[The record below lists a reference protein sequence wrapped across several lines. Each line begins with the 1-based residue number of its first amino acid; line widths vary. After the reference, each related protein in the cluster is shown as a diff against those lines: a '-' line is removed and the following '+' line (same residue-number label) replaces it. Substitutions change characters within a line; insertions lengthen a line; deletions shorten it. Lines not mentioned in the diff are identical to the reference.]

1 MNPDTVRIAAVADLH
16 IRSNQDLST
25 LASALNAIHEDADV
39 LLLPGD
45 LTEMGRLLE
54 MEALAELLKPIRIP
68 IFAILGNHDRRSVRR
83 AALTKTLRN
92 IGVHLLDGTGAVV
105 KFGNERTIGIA
116 GVTGTGGGF
125 RPGNEEFG
133 RGVRFTRTLTVKSR
147 RESAR
152 LRKILKELQAD
163 EPDVLVVMSHFAPTP
178 TTLGTEP
185 PLKYWMLGNALL
197 GRTIDD
203 FSPALVVHG
212 HAHLGNET
220 GQTDAGVPVRNVAL
234 HVTHGIRLLTL
245 NMEGDIID
253 VALRPI
259 EGMSHASSVRE
270 SDIR

>member
-1 MNPDTVRIAAVADLH
+1 MNADTVRIAAVADLH
-16 IRSNQDLST
+16 IRINQDLSS
-25 LASALNAIHEDADV
+25 LAGALNNIHEVADV

-45 LTEMGRLLE
+45 LTDMGRLLE
-54 MEALAELLKPIRIP
+54 MEALAELLKPIQIP

-83 AALTKTLRN
+83 AALTRILRH
-92 IGVHLLDGTGAVV
+92 IGTHLLEGTGAIV
-105 KFGNERTIGIA
+105 KLGNGRSIGIA

-125 RPGNEEFG
+125 RSGKEEFG

-152 LRKILKELQAD
+152 LRKVLKELQEDA
-163 EPDVLVVMSHFAPTP
+163 PDLLVVMTHFAPTP
-178 TTLGTEP
+178 STLGTEP

-203 FSPALVVHG
+203 FSPSLVVHG
-212 HAHLGNET
+212 HAHLGNEI
-220 GQTDAGVPVRNVAL
+220 GETDAHVPVRNVAL
-234 HVTHGIRLLTL
+234 HVTHGIRVLTL
-245 NMEGDIID
+245 NMDGDIID
-253 VALRPI
+253 SALRPI